1 MANKEK
7 SIEKKP
13 LKITETILRDAH
25 QSLIATRMTTE
36 QMLPIVDKMDQIGYH
51 AVECWGGATFDASL
65 RFLKEDPWERLR
77 KLRDGFKNTKLQML
91 FRGQNILGY
100 RPYADDVVEYFV
112 QKSIAN
118 GIDIIRIFDCLNDL
132 RNLETAVK
140 AANKENGH
148 AQIALSYTLGDAYTL
163 DYWKDMAKRI
173 EDMGAKS
180 LCIKD
185 MAGLLVPVKATE
197 LVQALKESVDIP
209 IDLHTHYT
217 SGVASMTY
225 MKAVEAGCD
234 IIDTAISPF
243 AMGTSQPA
251 TEVMVE
257 AFKGTPYDT
266 GLDLDKLAEIADY
279 FRPMREE
286 ALKTGLMNTK
296 VLGVNIQT
304 LRYQVP
310 GGMLSNLVSQ
320 LKEMGQE
327 DKYEQV
333 LEEVPKVRKD
343 FGEPPLVTPSSQIV
357 GTQAVLNVV
366 SGERYKMVTKE
377 SKKLL
382 SGEFGQTVKPFYK
395 EVQKKCIGDTKPITC
410 RPADLIK
417 PQLADI
423 EKEMAQYKQ
432 QDEDVLSYA
441 LFPQVAT
448 EFFKYREAQQN
459 KVDAAAADT
468 ESKAYPV

>member
-1 MANKEK
+1 
-7 SIEKKP
+7 
-13 LKITETILRDAH
+13 
-25 QSLIATRMTTE
+25 
-36 QMLPIVDKMDQIGYH
+36 
-51 AVECWGGATFDASL
+51 
-65 RFLKEDPWERLR
+65 
-77 KLRDGFKNTKLQML
+77 ML

-100 RPYADDVVEYFV
+100 NHYADDVVEYFV

-197 LVQALKESVDIP
+197 LVEALKESVDIP

-217 SGVASMTY
+217 SGVAAMTY

-234 IIDTAISPF
+234 IIDTAMSPF
-243 AMGTSQPA
+243 SMGTSQPA

-266 GLDLDKLAEIADY
+266 GLDQEKLAKIADY
-279 FRPMREE
+279 FRPMRED

-333 LEEVPKVRKD
+333 LEEVPRVRKD

-382 SGEFGQTVKPFYK
+382 SGEFGQTVKPFDK
-395 EVQKKCIGDTKPITC
+395 EVQKKCIGDTEPITC
-410 RPADLIK
+410 RPADLIQ
-417 PQLADI
+417 PQLADL

-448 EFFKYREAQQN
+448 EFFKYREAQQS
-459 KVDAAAADT
+459 KIDATAADT

>member
-1 MANKEK
+1 MSEVV
-7 SIEKKP
+7 KKP
-13 LKITETILRDAH
+13 LKITETVLRDAH

-36 QMLPIVDKMDQIGYH
+36 QMLPIIPKMDKVGFN
-51 AVECWGGATFDASL
+51 AVECWGGATFDACL
-65 RFLKEDPWERLR
+65 RFLKEDPWDRLR

-118 GIDIIRIFDCLNDL
+118 GIDIIRIFDCLNDI
-132 RNLETAVK
+132 RNLQTAVT
-140 AANKENGH
+140 ACNKEKGH
-148 AQIALSYTLGDAYTL
+148 AQVALSYTLGDAYTL

-197 LVQALKESVDIP
+197 LVEALKESVDIP

-266 GLDLDKLAEIADY
+266 GLDLDKLSEIADY

-382 SGEFGQTVKPFYK
+382 SGEFGQTVKPFDK

-468 ESKAYPV
+468 DSKAYPV

>member
-1 MANKEK
+1 MAD
-7 SIEKKP
+7 IEKKP

-36 QMLPIVDKMDQIGYH
+36 QMLPIIDKMDQVGYH
-51 AVECWGGATFDASL
+51 SVECWGGATFDASL

-77 KLRDGFKNTKLQML
+77 KLRAGFKNTKLQML

-100 RPYADDVVEYFV
+100 NHYADDVVEYFV

-197 LVQALKESVDIP
+197 LVTVLKEAVDIP

-217 SGVASMTY
+217 SGVAAMTY
-225 MKAVEAGCD
+225 MKAAEAGCD
-234 IIDTAISPF
+234 IIDTAMSPF
-243 AMGTSQPA
+243 SMGTSQPA

-266 GLDLDKLAEIADY
+266 GLDQNKLAEIADY
-279 FRPMREE
+279 FRPLREE
-286 ALKTGLMNTK
+286 ALKSGLMNTK

-327 DKYEQV
+327 DKYEKV
-333 LEEVPKVRKD
+333 LEEVPRVRKD

-382 SGEFGQTVKPFYK
+382 GGEFGQTVKPFNP
-395 EVQKKCIGDTKPITC
+395 EVQKKCVGDTKPITC
-410 RPADLIK
+410 RPADLTK
-417 PQLADI
+417 PQLADL
-423 EKEMAQYKQ
+423 EKEMKQYKQ

-441 LFPQVAT
+441 LFPQVAM

-459 KVDAAAADT
+459 KADPAVADK
-468 ESKAYPV
+468 ENIAYPV

>member
-1 MANKEK
+1 MAEK
-7 SIEKKP
+7 IEKKP
-13 LKITETILRDAH
+13 IKITETILRDAH

-36 QMLPIVDKMDQIGYH
+36 QMLPIVDKMDQVGFH

-77 KLRDGFKNTKLQML
+77 KLRAGFKNTKLQML

-100 RPYADDVVEYFV
+100 NHYADDVVEYFV

-118 GIDIIRIFDCLNDL
+118 GIDIIRIFDCLNDM

-163 DYWKDMAKRI
+163 DYWKDMAKKI
-173 EDMGAKS
+173 EDLGAKS

-185 MAGLLVPVKATE
+185 MAGLLTPYKATE
-197 LVQALKESVDIP
+197 LVTALKESVDIP

-225 MKAVEAGCD
+225 LKAVEAGCD
-234 IIDTAISPF
+234 IIDTAMSPF
-243 AMGTSQPA
+243 ALGTSQPA

-257 AFKGTPYDT
+257 TFRGTPYDT
-266 GLDLDKLAEIADY
+266 GLDQNLLAEIAEY

-286 ALKTGLMNTK
+286 ALASGLMNTK
-296 VLGVNIQT
+296 VLGVNIKT
-304 LRYQVP
+304 LMYQVP

-327 DKYEQV
+327 DKYEAV
-333 LEEVPKVRKD
+333 LEEVPRVRKD

-382 SGEFGQTVKPFYK
+382 SGEFGQTVKPFNP
-395 EVQKKCIGDTKPITC
+395 EIQKKCIGDTKPITC

-423 EKEMAQYKQ
+423 EKEMAQWKQ

-448 EFFKYREAQQN
+448 EFFKYREAQKTKVDPTLADKEN
-459 KVDAAAADT
+459 KV
-468 ESKAYPV
+468 YPV

>member
-1 MANKEK
+1 MA
-7 SIEKKP
+7 EKKP

-36 QMLPIVDKMDQIGYH
+36 QMLPIIDEMDKVGYH

-77 KLRDGFKNTKLQML
+77 KLKAGFKNTKLQML

-100 RPYADDVVEYFV
+100 NHYADDVVEYFV

-118 GIDIIRIFDCLNDL
+118 GIDIIRIFDCLNDI

-163 DYWKDMAKRI
+163 DYWKDMAKKI

-185 MAGLLVPVKATE
+185 MAGLLVPAKATE
-197 LVQALKESVDIP
+197 LVSALKETVEIP

-234 IIDTAISPF
+234 IIDTAMSPF
-243 AMGTSQPA
+243 ALGTSQPA

-257 AFKGTPYDT
+257 AFKGTEYDT
-266 GLDLDKLAEIADY
+266 GLDQEKLAKIADY

-286 ALKTGLMNTK
+286 ALKSGLMNTK

-333 LEEVPKVRKD
+333 LEEVPRVRKD

-382 SGEFGQTVKPFYK
+382 SGEFGQTVKPFDK
-395 EVQKKCIGDTKPITC
+395 EVQKKCIGDAEPITC

-417 PQLADI
+417 PQLADL

-448 EFFKYREAQQN
+448 EFFKYREAQQT
-459 KVDAAAADT
+459 KVDAGVADT
-468 ESKAYPV
+468 ENKAYPV